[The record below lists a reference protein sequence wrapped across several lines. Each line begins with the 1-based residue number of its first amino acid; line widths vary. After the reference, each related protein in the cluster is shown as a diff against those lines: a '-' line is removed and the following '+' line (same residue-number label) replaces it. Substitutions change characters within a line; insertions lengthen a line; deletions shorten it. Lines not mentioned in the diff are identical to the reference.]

1 VLPLVFS
8 SRQVGH
14 CEGKAP
20 FAVKLRRRGPAA
32 RGAGPTAEDF
42 ARRANELL
50 ILRGYFH
57 EIGRAVPWCS
67 PRVSQRCAAALIL
80 GRRRQHLSADMNG
93 ARIGLAVLL
102 IGALAAGFSF
112 LRKEAIADS
121 HRQARQ
127 LVVHY
132 TLNRGDRPIIVVGD
146 SIVEA
151 STLPRTLCGHPIV
164 NAGLNGAST
173 ASDLGT
179 WLIEALDGRRAA
191 AIVVA
196 LGTNDA
202 LTARSR
208 QQFETSYIALL
219 GELREVTD
227 HLGVLAIPAI
237 DVQGRVTIEMQTE
250 AMNRINDFNAALP
263 TLAGKGGAT
272 FIALPPM
279 QNPHTIDGVHLNAAG
294 YAAWDDAI
302 LQGVSTICN
311 SH

>member
-1 VLPLVFS
+1 MS
-8 SRQVGH
+8 
-14 CEGKAP
+14 
-20 FAVKLRRRGPAA
+20 
-32 RGAGPTAEDF
+32 
-42 ARRANELL
+42 
-50 ILRGYFH
+50 
-57 EIGRAVPWCS
+57 
-67 PRVSQRCAAALIL
+67 
-80 GRRRQHLSADMNG
+80 G

-112 LRKEAIADS
+112 FRKEAIADS

-127 LVVHY
+127 LVLHY
-132 TLNRGDRPIIVVGD
+132 TLTRVDSPIILVGD

-191 AIVVA
+191 AIVVS

-202 LTARSR
+202 LTARSP
-208 QQFETSYIALL
+208 QAFEASYLALL
-219 GELREVTD
+219 SRLSGVTD

-237 DVQGRVTIEMQTE
+237 DVQGRVTVEMQAE
-250 AMNRINDFNAALP
+250 AMNRINDLNAVLP
-263 TLAGKGGAT
+263 ALAGKGGAT
-272 FIALPPM
+272 FMALPPM
-279 QNPHTIDGVHLNAAG
+279 QRPHTIDGVHLNAAG
-294 YAAWDDAI
+294 YAAWDEAI
-302 LQGVSTICN
+302 LQGVSTLCS

>member
-1 VLPLVFS
+1 
-8 SRQVGH
+8 
-14 CEGKAP
+14 
-20 FAVKLRRRGPAA
+20 
-32 RGAGPTAEDF
+32 
-42 ARRANELL
+42 
-50 ILRGYFH
+50 
-57 EIGRAVPWCS
+57 
-67 PRVSQRCAAALIL
+67 
-80 GRRRQHLSADMNG
+80 MNG

-112 LRKEAIADS
+112 LRKQAIADS

-127 LVVHY
+127 LVLHY
-132 TLNRGDRPIIVVGD
+132 TLIRVDSPIILVGD

-191 AIVVA
+191 AIVVS

-208 QQFETSYIALL
+208 QQFETSYTALL
-219 GELREVTD
+219 GELSKVTA
-227 HLGVLAIPAI
+227 HLAILAIPAI
-237 DVQGRVTIEMQTE
+237 DVQGRVTAEMQAE
-250 AMNRINDFNAALP
+250 AMSRIKDFNAVLP
-263 TLAGKGGAT
+263 ALAGKGGAS

-279 QNPHTIDGVHLNAAG
+279 PDPHTIDGVHLNAAG
-294 YAAWDDAI
+294 YAAWDEAI
-302 LQGVSTICN
+302 LQGVSTIC
-311 SH
+311 SPR